1 MCLNVFIDAGR
12 SEHPGG
18 GAAPAPHIFADQ
30 LSLFKKLA
38 SPRFSD
44 IPPELE
50 QLGLPNSG
58 DNEKLIRKSKVPREN
73 QFFFCLLS
81 KLVHFEINIVY

>member
-12 SEHPGG
+12 SELGGG
-18 GAAPAPHIFADQ
+18 GAAPGPAPHIVADQ
-30 LSLFKKLA
+30 LSLFQKLA

-44 IPPELE
+44 LPPELELE

-58 DNEKLIRKSKVPREN
+58 DNEKLIKFIYSEKATK
-73 QFFFCLLS
+73 FC
-81 KLVHFEINIVY
+81 EIFT